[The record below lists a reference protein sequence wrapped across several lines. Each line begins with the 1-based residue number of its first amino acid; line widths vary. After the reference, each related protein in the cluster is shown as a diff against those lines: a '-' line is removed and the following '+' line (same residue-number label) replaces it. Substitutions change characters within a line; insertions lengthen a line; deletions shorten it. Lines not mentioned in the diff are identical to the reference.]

1 MSAPRVA
8 LVSGGSRG
16 LGEVVVD
23 KLLERGYAVATFS
36 RKPSDAIERFRN
48 GRAEA
53 FHWAALDGADCEAV
67 RGYVDGVVER
77 FGRVDLLVNNAS
89 TELVGVFPT
98 LRLDAIKSSI
108 EMNLIGPIALAQACT
123 RHMLAQ
129 RSGCIVNVSSVNAVR
144 GHTGVA
150 VYSASKSGLD
160 GLTRSLARELGARN
174 IRVNSVAPG
183 FFESHMVRE
192 LDDVQR
198 QTIVRRT
205 PLGRL
210 SDIEEIANVVMFL
223 ASPEASFITGQT
235 IVVDGGITC

>member
-1 MSAPRVA
+1 MSGTPVA
-8 LVSGGSRG
+8 VVSGGSRG
-16 LGEVVVD
+16 LGSAVIE
-23 KLLERGYAVATFS
+23 KLLARGYAVATFS
-36 RKPSDAIERFRN
+36 RGASDAIARFQT
-48 GRAEA
+48 GRDAS
-53 FHWAALDGADCEAV
+53 FHWSALDAADCEAV
-67 RGYVDGVVER
+67 RRYVDGVVAR

-98 LRLDAIKSSI
+98 LRLDAIRASI
-108 EMNLIGPIALAQACT
+108 EMNLIGPIALAQACA

-144 GHTGVA
+144 GHTGVS

-192 LDDVQR
+192 LDDAQR

-205 PLGRL
+205 PLGRV